1 MIAPMGE
8 KGADSDLPAGLGV
21 FVEAAVAALG
31 PTLRSVVLFGSAAE
45 GRLRPT
51 SDVNLLL
58 VLRAFEID
66 RMDKLRE
73 PLRVAAIGARVAPMF
88 VLESELGA
96 AEAAFAV
103 KFMDIG
109 HRRRVLHGDDPFAAL
124 EIPRAASVA
133 RLRQV
138 FLNLLL
144 RLRERYVSLS
154 QREDRLA
161 LVLANMAGPL
171 RAAASSLLALEGRPH
186 MAPREALEA
195 VVSQTGDQR
204 FAAGLRVLSQA
215 RETGVAPP
223 GAARETTIALLDLI
237 PLMLERAGKLGG

>member
-1 MIAPMGE
+1 MGE
-8 KGADSDLPAGLGV
+8 TGVAGDLPAGLGV
-21 FVEAAVAALG
+21 FLEAATAALG

-51 SDVNLLL
+51 SDVNLIL

-66 RMDKLRE
+66 RVDKLRE
-73 PLRVAAIGARVAPMF
+73 PLRLAAIAARVAPMF
-88 VLESELGA
+88 VLESELEA
-96 AEAAFAV
+96 AESAFAV

-109 HRRRVLHGDDPFAAL
+109 HRRRVLFGDDPFAAL
-124 EIPRAASVA
+124 VIPRAATIA

-138 FLNLLL
+138 LLNLLL

-154 QREDRLA
+154 LREDRLA

-171 RAAASSLLALEGRPH
+171 RAAAATLLELEGQPH
-186 MAPREALEA
+186 MAPREALE
-195 VVSQTGDQR
+195 VVARSADG
-204 FAAGLRVLSQA
+204 AAANGALRVLSQV
-215 RETGVAPP
+215 RETGAAPA

-237 PLMLERAGKLGG
+237 PRMLARAAKLGDPP